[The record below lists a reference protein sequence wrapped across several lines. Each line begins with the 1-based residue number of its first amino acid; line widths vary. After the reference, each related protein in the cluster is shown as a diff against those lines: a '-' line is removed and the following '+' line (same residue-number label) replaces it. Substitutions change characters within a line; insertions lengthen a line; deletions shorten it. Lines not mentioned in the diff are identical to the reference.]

1 MFATDTVYT
10 VTITDTV
17 ETVKVFFEAIL
28 GRKTLVTVDK
38 ERNMGIIKAK
48 E

>member
-1 MFATDTVYT
+1 MFATDTVYI
-10 VTITDTV
+10 VIITDTV
-17 ETVKVFFEAIL
+17 EVVKAFWSNL
-28 GRKTLVTVDK
+28 GRKTLVAVDK